1 MAYHRLCLTSRNRIL
16 DFPFC
21 PSLEV
26 LTDCFYGPGE
36 VLIKIDESKLV
47 LEGLHL
53 HLRHPIK
60 ETLVSLEHDLFALW
74 GVQIPVCECFTCD
87 AIPIVPKLG
96 DGEEVR
102 NAFLVDPHTKKAK
115 HDLAC
120 ALSNVCVTGP
130 P

>member
-1 MAYHRLCLTSRNRIL
+1 MFI
-16 DFPFC
+16 
-21 PSLEV
+21 E
-26 LTDCFYGPGE
+26 
-36 VLIKIDESKLV
+36 IDDSKLV
-47 LEGLHL
+47 LGGLHV
-53 HLRHPIK
+53 HVRHPIT
-60 ETLVSLEHDLFALW
+60 ETLVSLEHDLFSLW

-96 DGEEVR
+96 DREEVR
-102 NAFLVDPHTKKAK
+102 NEFLVDPHTKKAK